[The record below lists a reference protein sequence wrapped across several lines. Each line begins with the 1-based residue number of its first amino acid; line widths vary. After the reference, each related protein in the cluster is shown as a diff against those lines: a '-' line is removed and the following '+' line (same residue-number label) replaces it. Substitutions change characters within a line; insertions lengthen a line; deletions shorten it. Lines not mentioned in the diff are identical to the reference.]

1 MQSLKEVFL
10 SLEIEKTV
18 GRIMMDDN
26 HFAPTLNRELTE
38 NRVNTVLSRLKHE
51 HTKAVVP
58 YLPVGY
64 PTPAHSLELL
74 HALVDGGADMIE
86 LGVPFSDPMADGP
99 IIQRATEIAIE
110 QGMTLRGVLQ
120 VAASFRQTNDTTP
133 LVMMTYANPIE
144 SMGWDE
150 FIVLAVEAG
159 IDALLLVDLPPEE
172 LGELKLKFSNAGLL
186 LIHFVAP
193 TSKPSRVESLAHH
206 AQGFVYYVALKG
218 VTGSGSL
225 DKEAV
230 NAHVYE
236 VQKML
241 GVPVLVGFGI
251 QDGESAKAVSQEA
264 AGVIVGTAL
273 VKQITSVADQPVTAI
288 AAKVKEFVQ
297 SLRVALDSTKS

>member
-1 MQSLKEVFL
+1 MISDQQTDQAVQ
-10 SLEIEKTV
+10 T
-18 GRIMMDDN
+18 
-26 HFAPTLNRELTE
+26 
-38 NRVNTVLSRLKHE
+38 NRVNQVLSQLSADNR
-51 HTKAVVP
+51 KAVVP

-74 HALVDGGADMIE
+74 HGLVDGGADLIE

-99 IIQRATEIAIE
+99 VIQRATEIALE

-120 VAASFRQTNDTTP
+120 VAASFRQTNDNTP

-144 SMGWDE
+144 AMGWDE
-150 FIVLAVEAG
+150 FIALAAEAG
-159 IDALLLVDLPPEE
+159 IDAVLLVDVPPEE
-172 LGELKLKFSNAGLL
+172 LGDLKQKFSNAGML

-193 TSKPSRVESLAHH
+193 TTKPGRIEGLARH

-225 DKEAV
+225 DTDAV
-230 NAHVYE
+230 NAHVRE
-236 VQKML
+236 VQQAL

-273 VKQITSVADQPVTAI
+273 VKHITSFADQPVKVI

-297 SLRVALDSTKS
+297 SLRAALDSAKL